1 MSNLVILC
9 VDDEPIIRDSLLQQ
23 LKGAFQ
29 GEYDCETAADAT
41 EALEVIED
49 VVDEGN
55 DLVVIVSDWLMPGMK
70 GDEFLIQVH
79 QKHPNVVKI
88 LLTGQADETAIDRAQ
103 RSANLHAYLSKPW
116 KKEDLIHAIQTG
128 METVT

>member
-23 LKGAFQ
+23 LKGAFR
-29 GEYDCETAADAT
+29 GEYDCETAADAA

-49 VVDEGN
+49 VVDEGS

-79 QKHPNVVKI
+79 EKHPKVVKI
-88 LLTGQADETAIDRAQ
+88 LLTGQADESAIVRARAQ
-103 RSANLHAYLSKPW
+103 ANLHAYLPKPW
-116 KKEDLIHAIQTG
+116 TKEDLIQAIQTG
-128 METVT
+128 MDTVK